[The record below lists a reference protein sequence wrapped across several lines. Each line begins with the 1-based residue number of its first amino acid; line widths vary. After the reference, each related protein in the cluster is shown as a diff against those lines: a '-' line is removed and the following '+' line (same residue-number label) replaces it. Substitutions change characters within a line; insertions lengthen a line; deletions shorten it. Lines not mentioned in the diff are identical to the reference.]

1 MKPREEAT
9 NRHPLVIIGGGNM
22 GAALAQGMLRAGHS
36 ESAVSICETSAQ
48 RRAELATMFP
58 KLSVVADIPS
68 CREAVIAVKPP
79 DACSA
84 AKSAV
89 SAGAERLISIAA
101 GVRLSA
107 LRESCGG
114 SVRIIRAMP
123 NTPATVGRAATAI
136 SPSPECTSADR
147 QWATELLS
155 SVGSVFEIPEA
166 MMDAFTG
173 LVGSGPAYLFYV
185 AEALRDAAVAE
196 GFDPQTSGELVTKL
210 LVGSAA
216 LLELQPDS
224 AAELRARVTSPNG
237 TTAAGVAALESH
249 RVREAVIAAVRA
261 ATRRSKELGEA

>member
-9 NRHPLVIIGGGNM
+9 NRAPLVIIGGGNM
-22 GAALAQGMLRAGHS
+22 GAALAQGLIQSGHLQDTI
-36 ESAVSICETSAQ
+36 SICETSAQ
-48 RRAELATMFP
+48 RRAELTKMFP
-58 KLSVVADIPS
+58 KLSVVADVPS

-84 AKSAV
+84 AKSVVA
-89 SAGAERLISIAA
+89 AGAERIVSIAA
-101 GVRLSA
+101 GVRIGA
-107 LRESCGG
+107 LREACGD

-123 NTPATVGRAATAI
+123 NTPATVGRATTAI
-136 SPSPECTSADR
+136 SPSTECSVADR
-147 QWATELLS
+147 QWANDLLS

-185 AEALRDAAVAE
+185 AQALRDAAVAE
-196 GFDPQTSGELVTKL
+196 GFDPQTSSKLVAKL
-210 LVGSAA
+210 LSGSAA
-216 LLELQPDS
+216 LLELQPDD

-249 RVREAVIAAVRA
+249 RVREAIIAAVRA
-261 ATRRSKELGEA
+261 ATRRSKELGDA